1 MHQCHVKC
9 ACVIPPRLCCT
20 VIIVFPFIFV
30 PSGRLH
36 LTVWLLAS
44 VCLSI
49 LISSIISALLP
60 RMREV
65 GESLL
70 YRPISSAL
78 TLTAAALLTFWCVLL
93 ESLCASGNDMPMAS
107 CFSLYYHFF
116 DFYSSLTCCR
126 VLYEEI
132 ESWVHFFTK
141 QLFSMQVIAI
151 DEKRTRTRV
160 ISGDMV
166 EENEREQGSL
176 WYTERKRL
184 TAEQW
189 IATRW
194 IATPKY
200 VLGWIAG
207 KNYAK

>member
-9 ACVIPPRLCCT
+9 AFMIPPWLCCT

-60 RMREV
+60 RIREV

-107 CFSLYYHFF
+107 CFSLYYYFF

-126 VLYEEI
+126 ALYEEI
-132 ESWVHFFTK
+132 ESWVHFFND

-151 DEKRTRTRV
+151 DEKRTRTQV
-160 ISGDMV
+160 ISG
-166 EENEREQGSL
+166 G
-176 WYTERKRL
+176 YGGRKREGAREFMVHREKK
-184 TAEQW
+184 TDC
-189 IATRW
+189 IAVDRNPVNHN
-194 IATPKY
+194 PKICSG
-200 VLGWIAG
+200 LNSRE
-207 KNYAK
+207 KQC

>member
-1 MHQCHVKC
+1 MRHASVSRQVCV
-9 ACVIPPRLCCT
+9 CVIPPRLCCT
-20 VIIVFPFIFV
+20 VIIVFPFVFV

-70 YRPISSAL
+70 YGPISSSL
-78 TLTAAALLTFWCVLL
+78 TLTAAALLTFWCILL

-107 CFSLYYHFF
+107 CFSLYYYFF

-126 VLYEEI
+126 ALYEEI
-132 ESWVHFFTK
+132 ESWVHFSTD
-141 QLFSMQVIAI
+141 QLFNMQVIAI
-151 DEKRTRTRV
+151 DEKRTRSRIIAGENGGRKTEGAR
-160 ISGDMV
+160 DFMV
-166 EENEREQGSL
+166 QREKNTDCRAVDL
-176 WYTERKRL
+176 KRL
-184 TAEQW
+184 
-189 IATRW
+189 IV
-194 IATPKY
+194 TPKY
-200 VLGWIAG
+200 VLGCG
-207 KNYAK
+207 

>member
-1 MHQCHVKC
+1 MRHASVSRQVCV
-9 ACVIPPRLCCT
+9 CVIPLRLCCT
-20 VIIVFPFIFV
+20 VIIVFPFVFV

-70 YRPISSAL
+70 YGPISSSL

-107 CFSLYYHFF
+107 CFSLYYYFF

-126 VLYEEI
+126 ALYEEI
-132 ESWVHFFTK
+132 ESWVHFSTD
-141 QLFSMQVIAI
+141 QLFNMQVIAI
-151 DEKRTRTRV
+151 DEKRTRSR
-160 ISGDMV
+160 IIAGGD
-166 EENEREQGSL
+166 GG
-176 WYTERKRL
+176 RKREGAREFMIHREKKTDCRAVDL
-184 TAEQW
+184 
-189 IATRW
+189 
-194 IATPKY
+194 K
-200 VLGWIAG
+200 
-207 KNYAK
+207 